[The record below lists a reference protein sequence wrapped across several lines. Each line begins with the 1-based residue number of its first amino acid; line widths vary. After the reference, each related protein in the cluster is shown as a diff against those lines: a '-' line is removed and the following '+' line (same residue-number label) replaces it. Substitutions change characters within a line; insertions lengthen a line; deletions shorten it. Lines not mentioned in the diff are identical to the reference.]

1 MGRWVKYFIQ
11 DIDEHHPVKRA
22 KKNQGEERLHVPF
35 SKWLVEQE
43 ICEAVSK
50 TMPYNTQLMCQP
62 DLIGYRTSPEFTIVL
77 VEMKH
82 KASGRELATGLGQAL
97 SYLGIAHEVWLL
109 NHESGNRISG
119 EQFNDA
125 IMRTGIG
132 VCTWKGRAWG
142 RLEFKLEIQA
152 HRQEEPKLLNVWD
165 AWHPE

>member
-1 MGRWVKYFIQ
+1 MERWVEPFIQ
-11 DIDEHHPVKRA
+11 HINDHHPVKPA

-50 TMPYNTQLMCQP
+50 TMPYNKHGLMCQP
-62 DLIGYRTSPEFTIVL
+62 DLIGYRTTPEFTIVL
-77 VEMKH
+77 VEMKDNV
-82 KASGRELATGLGQAL
+82 SGRDLATGLGQAL
-97 SYLGIAHEVWLL
+97 TYLGVAHEVWLL
-109 NHESGNRISG
+109 NNERGNFCSG

-132 VCTWKGRAWG
+132 VCTWKGRH
-142 RLEFKLEIQA
+142 LKFKLETQA
-152 HRQEEPKLLNVWD
+152 RRQEEPNLLNVWD